1 MGVVGGVGR
10 FSESPRVTVFA
21 GLEHFVP
28 EVLRG
33 YRGSMEQ

>member
-1 MGVVGGVGR
+1 MQVVGGVGR
-10 FSESPRVTVFA
+10 FSESPRVTIFA

-33 YRGSMEQ
+33 FRGFMEQ